1 MRYVLTE
8 DHIRDGERILVSYGI
23 AVVAAEE
30 NNLTVIDHVSGISTD
45 PEPLRVL
52 TQKCNDYGLDRIHL
66 RDTIADF
73 LA

>member
-52 TQKCNDYGLDRIHL
+52 TQTCNDSGLDRIHL
-66 RDTIADF
+66 RDIIADF

>member
-23 AVVAAEE
+23 AVVIVEE
-30 NNLTVIDHVSGISTD
+30 NNLTVIDRIPGISTD
-45 PEPLRVL
+45 PKPLLVL
-52 TQKCNDYGLDRIHL
+52 TQKCNDYMLDRMHL
-66 RDTIADF
+66 RDVVADF

>member
-1 MRYVLTE
+1 M
-8 DHIRDGERILVSYGI
+8 
-23 AVVAAEE
+23 VAAEE

-66 RDTIADF
+66 RDIIADF

>member
-8 DHIRDGERILVSYGI
+8 DHIRVGERILVSYGI

-45 PEPLRVL
+45 PEPLRVSIY
-52 TQKCNDYGLDRIHL
+52 KSNVFRLDRIHL
-66 RDTIADF
+66 RDIIAVF